1 MRIIYIYIY
10 ICKHIYIY
18 TYSVHIYICSKCIY
32 TYIHYTYYIYIYYI
46 YLSLSICLSVCLS
59 IHTSMDL
66 SLPSLVCLP
75 RIHTTQET
83 ANQRSC
89 DTSWWR
95 VPGSTP
101 QDPTG
106 YHRLRPDFLRRREKE
121 SPSQT
126 NRFSSEVTYY
136 YTNNIFIIFH
146 KHIL

>member
-1 MRIIYIYIY
+1 MHIYIYIY
-10 ICKHIYIY
+10 VVNVYIHIYTIH
-18 TYSVHIYICSKCIY
+18 TIYIL
-32 TYIHYTYYIYIYYI
+32 
-46 YLSLSICLSVCLS
+46 YLSISVYLSVCLS